1 MPPDSPLPTRA
12 DAHAHAHEHG
22 HPNPRAHARSDG
34 QTGAADWLQCWA
46 HLLPAGAP
54 VLDIA
59 CGRGRHL
66 RWLAGRGHPVTGID
80 RDAAA
85 LGASRGLADAG
96 QAELILADIESGPWP
111 CAGRQWPLV
120 LVTHYLWRPLWPQIL
135 ACLAPGGLLVYETFA
150 AGNETVGKPSR
161 PDFLLQPG
169 ELIERCAGL
178 RIIAFEDGFLDD
190 PARFVQRVVA
200 QRPGPADSLPTRH
213 LLRAATPP
221 GA

>member
-1 MPPDSPLPTRA
+1 MT
-12 DAHAHAHEHG
+12 HAPIHAQFE
-22 HPNPRAHARSDG
+22 
-34 QTGAADWLQCWA
+34 AAEWLQRWA

-85 LGASRGLADAG
+85 LAASQGLADAG
-96 QAELILADIESGPWP
+96 LAELILADIENSPWP
-111 CAGRQWPLV
+111 CPGRQWPVL

-135 ACLAPGGLLVYETFA
+135 ATLAPGGLLIYETFA

-169 ELIERCAGL
+169 ELITRCAGL

-200 QRPGPADSLPTRH
+200 RRPGAADTPAMRYRLPPASLPV
-213 LLRAATPP
+213 A
-221 GA
+221 

>member
-1 MPPDSPLPTRA
+1 MPAHTPT
-12 DAHAHAHEHG
+12 
-22 HPNPRAHARSDG
+22 HARG
-34 QTGAADWLQCWA
+34 EAADWLQRWA
-46 HLLPAGAP
+46 HLLPDGAP

-85 LGASRGLADAG
+85 LATSQDLAAAS
-96 QAELILADIESGPWP
+96 QAELILADIENGPWP
-111 CAGRQWPLV
+111 CPGRQWPVV

-135 ACLAPGGLLVYETFA
+135 ATLAPGGLLIYETFA

-169 ELIERCAGL
+169 ELIARCAGL
-178 RIIAFEDGFLDD
+178 HIIAFEDGFLDD

-200 QRPGPADSLPTRH
+200 QRPGPAGALPARH
-213 LLRAATPP
+213 LLRAAPRA

>member
-1 MPPDSPLPTRA
+1 MQRLDRQ
-12 DAHAHAHEHG
+12 HQ
-22 HPNPRAHARSDG
+22 R
-34 QTGAADWLQCWA
+34 QAADWLQAWA
-46 HLLPAGAP
+46 HLLPTGAP

-80 RDAAA
+80 RDADA
-85 LGASRGLADAG
+85 LADSQGLAGAG
-96 QAELILADIESGPWP
+96 QAELILADIEGGAWP
-111 CAGRQWPLV
+111 CPGRQWPVV

-135 ACLAPGGLLVYETFA
+135 ASLAPGGLLIYETFG

-178 RIIAFEDGFLDD
+178 HIIAFEDGFLDQ

-200 QRPGPADSLPTRH
+200 RRPGHADKLPLRH
-213 LLRAATPP
+213 LLRAADPP

>member
-1 MPPDSPLPTRA
+1 MP
-12 DAHAHAHEHG
+12 
-22 HPNPRAHARSDG
+22 G
-34 QTGAADWLQCWA
+34 QTPLSAQAQGHAQGQPADWLQAWA
-46 HLLPAGAP
+46 HLLPAGAA

-80 RDAAA
+80 RDPEA
-85 LGASRGLADAG
+85 LGASQDLAEAG
-96 QAELILADIESGPWP
+96 QAELILADIEHGPWP
-111 CAGRQWPLV
+111 CPGRQWPVV

-135 ACLAPGGLLVYETFA
+135 ASLAPGGWLIYETFA
-150 AGNETVGKPSR
+150 AGNESVGKPAR

-178 RIIAFEDGFLDD
+178 RIIAFEDGFLDH
-190 PARFVQRVVA
+190 PARFVQRVLA
-200 QRPGPADSLPTRH
+200 RRPGPADSLPMRLPMRH
-213 LLRAATPP
+213 LLRSASPP